1 LQNGVRRFIYFGSA
15 HEFHSGKLTPYSQ
28 TKRCFSA
35 ISKEY
40 ARYLNIINICIPAAY
55 DLKSLPK
62 RLLLISFF
70 NPPTK
75 CMILDFVKIFW
86 PLCSTEKLSN
96 TVEIFLGECSES
108 RIYHCADDQNEN
120 LIYILLKKVLDLTGS
135 LVVILCLWWLLLLTW
150 MVIKVDTGGPSILR
164 QIRIGKNRSVFTC
177 YKFRTMQTE
186 APVAG
191 THDVSTSF
199 VTRSGRLLRKYKID
213 ELPQLFN
220 VLIGNMSL
228 VGPRPNVEED
238 VKKYISDEK
247 SIIFTKPGITDL
259 SSIIFSD
266 EGEILKNSSNPDES
280 YNLLIRPWKS
290 SLILLYIKN
299 ESFLLDCQ
307 IIFLTLLNFF
317 NREKTLRLIHDL
329 VKKKSPNNNNLH
341 NICLRK
347 EKLLPINI
355 NTFNFIS

>member
-1 LQNGVRRFIYFGSA
+1 MIYKIFI
-15 HEFHSGKLTPYSQ
+15 
-28 TKRCFSA
+28 
-35 ISKEY
+35 
-40 ARYLNIINICIPAAY
+40 
-55 DLKSLPK
+55 K
-62 RLLLISFF
+62 RLIDLSIAFFIIIITSPIFFIILFLIFF
-70 NPPTK
+70 YDYKNPIYK
-75 CMILDFVKIFW
+75 GKRVGLNGILF
-86 PLCSTEKLSN
+86 
-96 TVEIFLGECSES
+96 
-108 RIYHCADDQNEN
+108 YQ
-120 LIYILLKKVLDLTGS
+120 
-135 LVVILCLWWLLLLTW
+135 
-150 MVIKVDTGGPSILR
+150 
-164 QIRIGKNRSVFTC
+164 
-177 YKFRTMQTE
+177 YKFRSMKILKL
-186 APVAG
+186 
-191 THDVSTSF
+191 DNNFLSTSASDIRITPIGHF
-199 VTRSGRLLRKYKID
+199 IRKYKID